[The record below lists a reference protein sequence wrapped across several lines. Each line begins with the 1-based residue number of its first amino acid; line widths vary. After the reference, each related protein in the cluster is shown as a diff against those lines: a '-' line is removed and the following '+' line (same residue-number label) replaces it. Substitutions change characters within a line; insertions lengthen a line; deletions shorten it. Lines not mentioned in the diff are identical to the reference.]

1 MAIYTIEHGY
11 RKDRRWPLVSFV
23 ILIVV
28 TTTSYTLVSPYI
40 KSQPQQQQSPQ
51 QIIGSQVVA
60 PMEKSAIDAPLPWP
74 SYGQAAYGVADD
86 GVLAQSKKEVEAV
99 PIASLAKVITALAVI
114 EQKPLAPGEQGPT
127 ITLTEEDVASYREY
141 LAKNGTVVQVEV
153 GEKISQYQALQAMLL
168 PSANNMS
175 DTLARWAFG
184 SVEAYNAYANDMLK
198 ELGFSK
204 TFIADASGYSPD
216 TKSTAD
222 EMVKIGLMY
231 MRNPVL
237 QEIAAQPKATIPFAG
252 VIYNYNA
259 TINKDGIVGLKIG
272 YTEAAGS
279 TFLAADVRGG
289 NKDRMSVV
297 AVLGA
302 NNLSTAMKDAKTLL
316 RSGNNGHDV
325 LAKQKSS
332 Q

>member
-23 ILIVV
+23 VLLVIA
-28 TTTSYTLVSPYI
+28 TTSYALGSPYG
-40 KSQPQQQQSPQ
+40 KSQLQPQQVAQQLSKPA
-51 QIIGSQVVA
+51 VA
-60 PMEKSAIDAPLPWP
+60 LPIEQPKITVPLPWP

-86 GVLAQSKKEVEAV
+86 GVLAQSKDEVEAV
-99 PIASLAKVITALAVI
+99 PIASLAKVITALAVLK
-114 EQKPLAPGEQGPT
+114 QKPLAPGEQGPI
-127 ITLTEEDVASYREY
+127 ITLTEEDITSYREY
-141 LAKNGTVVQVEV
+141 VAKSGTVVQVEV
-153 GEKISQYQALQAMLL
+153 GEQISQYQVLQAMLM

-184 SVEAYNAYANDMLK
+184 SVDAYNAYANEMLK

-204 TFIADASGYSPD
+204 TIIADASGYSPD

-231 MRNPVL
+231 LRNPVL
-237 QEIAAQPKATIPFAG
+237 QEIASQPTATIPFAG
-252 VIYNYNA
+252 VIYNNNDA
-259 TINKDGIVGLKIG
+259 INKDGIVGLKIG
-272 YTEAAGS
+272 YTEAAGN

-289 NKDRMSVV
+289 DKDRMSVV

-302 NNLSTAMKDAKTLL
+302 KNLSTAMKDAKTLL
-316 RSGNNGHDV
+316 RSGNNGHDT
-325 LAKQKSS
+325 LAKDKTRE
-332 Q
+332 